1 MLLRDNVYD
10 ALRLDILACRL
21 APGLEIWE
29 QDLATRYGVS
39 RQPVREALMRLEV
52 EQLVTVRPRQGYQVN
67 RVSISD
73 ARDLFGFRLALEP
86 ACASAA
92 AESADDDV
100 LARLDRF
107 RLFEPDTDFI
117 TYNREFHV
125 ALAAASGNRRMA
137 AAARD
142 LIDQADRLVRV
153 SINDIQGRDPSRL
166 VAEHAAII
174 DAMKARDGRRAA
186 RLIRDHV
193 TRAQKRVLSALSRSA
208 ITS

>member
-52 EQLVTVRPRQGYQVN
+52 EQLVTVRPRQGYQIN

-86 ACASAA
+86 ACAAAA
-92 AESADDDV
+92 AESASHDV
-100 LARLDRF
+100 LASLDRF
-107 RLFEPDTDFI
+107 RNFEPGADFI
-117 TYNREFHV
+117 AYNREFHV
-125 ALAAASGNRRMA
+125 AMAEASGNRRMTA
-137 AAARD
+137 TARD

-153 SINDIQGRDPSRL
+153 SIADIRGRDPSQL

-174 DAMKARDGRRAA
+174 DALQVRDGRRAA

-208 ITS
+208 IMS